1 MQESIFYNKEQ
12 IKIIRNYGFIHMSLF
27 KYWVALFAWIG
38 SLIASFFMITSWYF
52 SSIYLLEKKDTW
64 MISQALMHY
73 NDKVHQVASVPELKG
88 ILLNGNFSAI
98 NWAIVAEE
106 TLLDYKGITLPKR
119 TNISLTV
126 LDTYAQWLT
135 KERYTSEYMNGFFQ
149 NTLVAPMRNNNTA
162 INNPQL
168 FSLWGNSLKNL
179 FGLECTT
186 TKSKSSFV
194 CNSYI
199 KTFLNR
205 FYLYDLSRSTNEIAT
220 YFNALSS
227 NSTYK
232 RGMCDGLL
240 MYGNFVNEIDN
251 NLADTFRG
259 CGSDNYNSFVLLR
272 DFFTLNKQL
281 WIWYVDTSAYN
292 NRLLNE
298 YKLYSL
304 QQLIY
309 KEISASSDV
318 NSLVQS
324 YISFVR
330 DALTKEEGKRDALL
344 SPFAKSFAYWFN
356 MNVLSPYFKDEKSK
370 MDKENRTSLNA
381 EMTTVNYGDAVAW
394 FKWLQ
399 EQSLYKYENNNA
411 TTTKETTTVTEQQPL
426 KDIFI
431 QSYLPAN
438 FNLYSVEEWDKPN
451 TLIVNGLDLRT
462 NYTITTKLK
471 YENLQLSVVNISI
484 NTEKDVVNETLTD
497 FINGT
502 ISASKNK
509 YSLNQALSL
518 IFEYKDFANKPSET
532 VGLCDQLKELYNS
545 QMTTCE
551 DNIIEITSNIKI
563 KNSDDPIIYTFYL
576 TNGALTEVKVNYEL
590 LETQIL
596 NSLNLSSVDANS
608 TFYMIKSIM
617 AYKMEE
623 TDTWFG
629 LKEYLAISEVIK
641 KYLWDQAQIEPEN
654 GAVKVSFNAN
664 GQGFTAMYDSVS
676 RELNPISLVLPN
688 RTIIIQWL
696 KLVLNDANARDINNF
711 LENPIAHLQ
720 KLNPAL
726 VERYFPDYGK
736 KK

>member
-1 MQESIFYNKEQ
+1 
-12 IKIIRNYGFIHMSLF
+12 MSLF

-52 SSIYLLEKKDTW
+52 SSIYLLENKDTW
-64 MISQALMHY
+64 MVSQALMHY

-98 NWAIVAEE
+98 NWTIVAEE

-135 KERYTSEYMNGFFQ
+135 KERYTSEYMKGFFQ
-149 NTLVAPMRNNNTA
+149 NTLVAPMRNNNMA

-194 CNSYI
+194 CNSYV

-205 FYLYDLSRSTNEIAT
+205 FYLYDLSSSTNEIAT

-240 MYGNFVNEIDN
+240 MYGNFVTQIDN

-259 CGSDNYNSFVLLR
+259 CGSDDYNRYVLLR
-272 DFFTLNKQL
+272 DFLALNKQL
-281 WIWYVDTSAYN
+281 WIWFVDTTSYN
-292 NRLLNE
+292 NRVLNE

-318 NSLVQS
+318 KSLVQS

-330 DALTKEEGKRDALL
+330 DALTKEEGRHDALL
-344 SPFAKSFAYWFN
+344 SPFSKSFAYWFN

-370 MDKENRTSLNA
+370 MDKEDRTSLNA
-381 EMTTVNYGDAVAW
+381 EMLTVNYGDAVAW

-399 EQSLYKYENNNA
+399 EQSLYKHETS
-411 TTTKETTTVTEQQPL
+411 TTSIKQTTTVVEQQPL

-438 FNLYSVEEWDKPN
+438 FNLYTVEEGEKSN
-451 TLIVNGLDLRT
+451 ILIVNWVDLRT
-462 NYTITTKLK
+462 SYTITAKLK
-471 YENLQLSVVNISI
+471 YENLQLSVMNISI

-502 ISASKNK
+502 ITASKSK

-532 VGLCDQLKELYNS
+532 VSLCDQLKELYHG

-551 DNIIEITSNIKI
+551 DNIIEITSTNKI

-608 TFYMIKSIM
+608 TLYMIKSIM

-641 KYLWDQAQIEPEN
+641 KYLWDQVQIEPEN
-654 GAVKVSFNAN
+654 GAVKVSFDAHW
-664 GQGFTAMYDSVS
+664 QKFTAIYDSVS
-676 RELNPISLVLPN
+676 RELNPISLVLSN

-696 KLVLNDANARDINNF
+696 KLVLNDANAREIKDF
-711 LENPIAHLQ
+711 LEEPIAHLN

>member
-12 IKIIRNYGFIHMSLF
+12 IKIIRYYGFFHLTLF

-38 SLIASFFMITSWYF
+38 SLIASFYMITSGYF

-64 MISQALMHY
+64 TASEALVHY
-73 NDKVHQVASVPELKG
+73 NDKVHQVASVPELKAV
-88 ILLNGNFSAI
+88 LLNGNFSAA

-135 KERYTSEYMNGFFQ
+135 KERYTSEFMNSFFQ
-149 NTLVAPMRNNNTA
+149 NTLVAPTKNGDTS
-162 INNPQL
+162 INNPKL
-168 FSLWGNSLKNL
+168 LSLWGNSLKNL

-194 CNSYI
+194 CNSYV
-199 KTFLNR
+199 KSFLER
-205 FYLYDLSRSTNEIAT
+205 FYLYDLSDSTSEIAT
-220 YFNALSS
+220 YFKALSS

-232 RGMCDGLL
+232 RSMCDGLL
-240 MYGNFVNEIDN
+240 MYGNFVTKIDSD
-251 NLADTFRG
+251 LADTFRG
-259 CGSDNYNSFVLLR
+259 CGSDNYNDFVLLR
-272 DFFTLNKQL
+272 DFLALNKQL
-281 WIWYVDTSAYN
+281 WVWFVDASAYN

-318 NSLVQS
+318 KSLVQS
-324 YISFVR
+324 YVSFVR
-330 DALTKEEGKRDALL
+330 DALTKEEGRHDALL

-370 MDKENRTSLNA
+370 MDKEDRTSLNA
-381 EMTTVNYGDAVAW
+381 EMLTVNYGDAVAW

-399 EQSLYKYENNNA
+399 EQSLYKHETA
-411 TTTKETTTVTEQQPL
+411 ASTKQTTTVTEQQPL
-426 KDIFI
+426 KDIFV

-438 FNLYSVEEWDKPN
+438 FNLYSVEEGENPN
-451 TLIVNGLDLRT
+451 TLVVNGLDLRT
-462 NYTITTKLK
+462 NYTITAKLK
-471 YENLQLSVVNISI
+471 YENLQLSVLNISI
-484 NTEKDVVNETLTD
+484 ETEKDVINETLTD
-497 FINGT
+497 FINGSIT
-502 ISASKNK
+502 ASKSK

-518 IFEYKDFANKPSET
+518 IFEYKDFANKPSDT
-532 VGLCDQLKELYNS
+532 ISLCDQLREAYSVN
-545 QMTTCE
+545 MTTCE
-551 DNIIEITSNIKI
+551 DSIIEIRSTN
-563 KNSDDPIIYTFYL
+563 NSDKKEPIIYTFYL
-576 TNGALTEVKVNYEL
+576 TNGALTEVKVNNDL

-596 NSLNLSSVDANS
+596 NSLNLSNVDANS
-608 TFYMIKSIM
+608 TLYMIKSIM

-641 KYLWDQAQIEPEN
+641 KYLWEEAKIEPEN
-654 GAVKVSFNAN
+654 GAVKVSFNAHWQN
-664 GQGFTAMYDSVS
+664 FSAIYDSVS
-676 RELNPISLVLPN
+676 HELNPISLVLTN
-688 RTIIIQWL
+688 RTIIVQWL
-696 KLVLNDANARDINNF
+696 KLVLNDANSREISNF
-711 LENPIAHLQ
+711 LDDPIAELQ